1 MNQMFNFTMDNYAFA
16 GDISVIA
23 LCLVMTI
30 LLLTSFVSR
39 NRTYRIFIAIIIT
52 LMTAALVNILY
63 HYLLFKNDPLYY
75 NQILILG
82 VAYRSLLLY
91 IFFLFSLY
99 TAVVS
104 GLEHQ
109 KARFVAI
116 LSSSLLIFLVLI
128 DIVTTMNANELGIR
142 EGAWTINRNTVFT
155 IGYFTYVIL
164 IAVLMR
170 SVGKLLFKRVML
182 GFYGTMIIAVSV
194 RLIQQY
200 FQRTSLTAMSFVF
213 PAIAMMYI
221 IHSHPYNPTMG
232 TVDVR
237 AMEGMVRDLYGR
249 KIPFAYLSLLLLE
262 FDNKGLEIPLVMRSE
277 IRRISSQYFK
287 GAVVFQIGN
296 GHLIMVVPK
305 RRNPDIEKKIE
316 LILTDFRKQYERFQQ
331 PYKIIIGNS
340 ADELSRTNAY
350 IGLIRSIHPRMR
362 DNAIHFVG
370 EKDNERF
377 NQTYYVLEQLTD
389 IFNRHDLDDPRIL
402 TYCQPVFNLKTGRY
416 DTAEALM
423 RLKLDNTGIVYP
435 DLFIPLAEQN
445 GLIHVL
451 TEIILNKTCQEIRR
465 LCDEGYDIT
474 RISVNVSVQELK
486 DDNFCS
492 DITRII
498 DDNNISG
505 SQIAIEITESRNE
518 LDFMIMKEKIDELH
532 KKGIRFYLDDFG
544 TGYSNMQ
551 RIMELPF
558 DIIKFDRSLVMAS
571 GVDARSEKIVERL
584 AHLFRDMNYS
594 VLYEGIEN
602 DADEKRCEGMS
613 ASYLQGFKYSRPVP
627 IEQLREFLK

>member
-1 MNQMFNFTMDNYAFA
+1 
-16 GDISVIA
+16 
-23 LCLVMTI
+23 
-30 LLLTSFVSR
+30 
-39 NRTYRIFIAIIIT
+39 
-52 LMTAALVNILY
+52 
-63 HYLLFKNDPLYY
+63 
-75 NQILILG
+75 
-82 VAYRSLLLY
+82 
-91 IFFLFSLY
+91 
-99 TAVVS
+99 
-104 GLEHQ
+104 
-109 KARFVAI
+109 
-116 LSSSLLIFLVLI
+116 
-128 DIVTTMNANELGIR
+128 MNANELGFS
-142 EGAWTINRNTVFT
+142 EGTLIINRNKVFT

-200 FQRTSLTAMSFVF
+200 FQRTSLTTMSFVF

-237 AMEGMVRDLYGR
+237 AMEGMARDLYGR
-249 KIPFAYLSLLLLE
+249 KIPFVYLSMLLLE

-316 LILTDFRKQYERFQQ
+316 LILTDFKKQYERFQQ

-340 ADELSRTNAY
+340 ADKLSRTNAY

-389 IFNRHDLDDPRIL
+389 IFNRHDLDVPRIL

-498 DDNNISG
+498 DYNNING
-505 SQIAIEITESRNE
+505 SRIAIEITESRNE
-518 LDFMIMKEKIDELH
+518 LDFMITKEKIDGLH

-544 TGYSNMQ
+544 TGYSNME

-602 DADEKRCEGMS
+602 DTDEKRCEGMS